1 MAGPKR
7 MARDERRRQLLDTAL
22 TIVRD
27 EGTEA
32 LTLAR
37 LAERAGVTKPIAYEH
52 FGTRAGLL
60 IALFRD
66 YDDRTTAAMRAALEA
81 GGKTLDEVV
90 SILATIY
97 VDCCLGMGPEVSAIF
112 NALSASEETGDFRHS
127 FREFLAGE
135 FRKALAPFVK
145 LSGRGGKALL
155 IGILGAAEALTEE
168 AGAGRLSRSEAVAA
182 LTRLMLGALGP
193 TAA

>member
-1 MAGPKR
+1 

-22 TIVRD
+22 GIVRE

-66 YDDRTTAAMRAALEA
+66 YDDRTTVAVRTALA
-81 GGKTLDEVV
+81 SGGKTVEDAA
-90 SILATIY
+90 SILSAAYI
-97 VDCCLGMGPEVSAIF
+97 DCCLSMGPEVSAIVD
-112 NALSASEETGDFRHS
+112 ALSASEETGDFRRS
-127 FREFLAGE
+127 FREFLVGE
-135 FRKALAPFVK
+135 FRKAFAPFVK
-145 LSGRGGKALL
+145 LSGRTGKALL
-155 IGILGAAEALTEE
+155 VGILGAAETLAEE
-168 AGAGRLSRSEAVAA
+168 AGAGRLSRGEAVAA
-182 LTRLMLGALGP
+182 LTRIMVGALGARGP
-193 TAA
+193 APADER